1 MQSIMTAMDPDLKSS
16 FRLGMRRLASGV
28 SVITTLDD
36 GQRHGM
42 VATSTTSLSDDPA
55 SLLVCVNRSSNS
67 YLPFVRSGIAC
78 VNVLSRAQQEI
89 ARRFAS
95 KEKRDE
101 RFAIG
106 AWTALSTGAPVLD
119 DCLVSF
125 DCVIDKSIQY
135 GTHEIF
141 LCGIQNIRMS
151 EAFEPA
157 LIYINGSYAE

>member
-1 MQSIMTAMDPDLKSS
+1 
-16 FRLGMRRLASGV
+16 MRRLASGV

-42 VATSTTSLSDDPA
+42 VATSTTSLSDEPA
-55 SLLVCVNRSSNS
+55 SLLVCVNRASNS

-78 VNVLSRAQQEI
+78 VNVLSRAQEHI
-89 ARRFAS
+89 ANRFAS
-95 KEKRDE
+95 KEQRDE

-106 AWTALSTGAPVLD
+106 AWTHLSTGAPVLE

-125 DCVIDKSIQY
+125 DCHIDKSVQY

-141 LCGIQNIRMS
+141 LCAIQRIRIP
-151 EAFEPA
+151 ENLQPA
-157 LIYINGSYAE
+157 LIYINGAYAE